1 MYKIDLNKPINVYFI
16 GIGGISM
23 SGLAKIL
30 AKNGFKVSGTDRS
43 PSEQT
48 EDLINHNITVNFGHR
63 SENITKDIDLVVYT
77 AAISNDNPELIR
89 ATELGIPTL
98 NRADLLGEIM
108 ENYKESICV
117 CGTHGKTTTT
127 SMVSLI
133 LMEYTDPTVTIGGVL
148 PAIKSNVHIGDSP
161 YFVAEACEYTNSFF
175 SFFPKYNVI
184 LNVEEDHPD
193 FFKDLDDI
201 RNSFKTFAG
210 NTKEDGVIFINSEI
224 PNYGEIANVPGRK
237 VVTFGLD
244 SNSDVS
250 AKDIVIAH
258 GKSRFMLVSHGKEL
272 GEIHLLVPGIYN
284 VVNAL
289 GAISLSLELGIDF
302 PTIKRGL
309 SAFTGAHR
317 RFEHKGNFN
326 GATIIDDYAHHPTE
340 VKSTLLAAREYEP
353 KRLIVIFQPHTYSRT
368 EALFSD
374 FVDAL
379 SEADLI
385 LLSEI
390 YPAREENIH
399 NTSSKSIADA
409 LISKGKEAIYFPTDK
424 DAISYLEKNL
434 IDHDLLIT
442 MGAGNIYFVADSLV
456 KD

>member
-1 MYKIDLNKPINVYFI
+1 MYRIDLNKPINVYFI

-48 EDLINHNITVNFGHR
+48 DDLINHNITVNFGHR
-63 SENITKDIDLVVYT
+63 AENITEDIDLVVYT
-77 AAISNDNPELIR
+77 AAIPKDNPELER
-89 ATELGIPTL
+89 ASAFGIPTL

-108 ENYKESICV
+108 ENYRESICV
-117 CGTHGKTTTT
+117 SGTHGKTTTT

-148 PAIKSNVHIGDSP
+148 PAIKSNVHIGSSP

-193 FFKDLDDI
+193 FFKDLDSI
-201 RNSFKTFAG
+201 RHSFKVFAG
-210 NTKEDGVIFINSEI
+210 NTKEGGTIFVNTDIPDYEEI
-224 PNYGEIANVPGRK
+224 VTVPGRK
-237 VVTFGLD
+237 IVTFGL
-244 SNSDVS
+244 NPGSDVT
-250 AKDIVIAH
+250 AKDVEISH
-258 GKSRFMLVSHGKEL
+258 GKSRFNLIVSGESL
-272 GEIHLLVPGIYN
+272 GEIELFVPGIYN

-289 GAISLSLELGIDF
+289 GAISLSLQLGIDF
-302 PTIKRGL
+302 NTIKRGL
-309 SAFTGAHR
+309 SAFKGAHR
-317 RFEHKGNFN
+317 RFEHKGTYN
-326 GATIIDDYAHHPTE
+326 GATIVDDYAHHPTE

-353 KRLIVIFQPHTYSRT
+353 GRLIVIFQPHTYSRT

-374 FVDAL
+374 FVEAL
-379 SEADLI
+379 SQADLI

-390 YPAREENIH
+390 YPAREKNIH
-399 NTSSKSIADA
+399 NTSSKSIASA
-409 LISKGKEAIYFPTDK
+409 LISAGKEAIYFPTDEE
-424 DAISYLEKNL
+424 AVSYLKKNL

-442 MGAGNIYFVADSLV
+442 MGAGNIYLVADSLINR
-456 KD
+456 